1 MVLFIH
7 EWKRSS
13 KMLLIWALVVSGMT
27 FIFML
32 IFPQM
37 AEQMEGMTNIYAN
50 LGSFSAAFGMDKI
63 NFATPLGFY
72 GIEAGAM
79 ISIGG
84 GMLAALLGVNSL
96 CKEEGGHTA
105 ELLFTMPHKR
115 SSLTLWKGL
124 AVGTMIATFN
134 LVCVLAGIGAFICI
148 GEEVVWKEF
157 LLYHTAQL
165 FMQLEIG
172 MLCFCISAFL
182 HRVSMGVGIGVA
194 MTFYF
199 LQMFINIT
207 DKAAFI
213 KYFTPYYYADAS
225 NIFPAAGIEWK
236 FVVLG
241 MTYGILAVVG
251 GVYYYARKDL
261 Q

>member
-1 MVLFIH
+1 MTLFLH
-7 EWKRSS
+7 EWKQSS
-13 KMLLIWALVVSGMT
+13 KMLLIWTLVVAGMT
-27 FIFML
+27 FVFML
-32 IFPQM
+32 IFPQL
-37 AEQMEGMTNIYAN
+37 AEQMGDMANIYAN
-50 LGSFSAAFGMDKI
+50 LGSFSAAFGMDRI
-63 NFATPLGFY
+63 NIATPMGFY

-84 GMLAALLGVNSL
+84 GMLAALLGGNSL

-115 SSLTLWKGL
+115 ICLIFWKAL
-124 AVGTMIATFN
+124 AAGTMIIVFN
-134 LVCVLAGIGAFICI
+134 LVCTLVGIGAFLCI

-172 MLCFCISAFL
+172 MFCFCISALL
-182 HRVSMGVGIGVA
+182 HRTSIGVGIGVA

-199 LQMFINIT
+199 LQMFVNIT
-207 DKAAFI
+207 DKAAFL

-225 NIFPAAGIEWK
+225 NIFPVAAIEWEL
-236 FVVLG
+236 VALG
-241 MTYGILAVVG
+241 MVYGIAAALTG
-251 GVYYYARKDL
+251 MFHYARKDIK
-261 Q
+261 

>member
-1 MVLFIH
+1 MTLFVH
-7 EWKRSS
+7 EWKQSR
-13 KMLLIWALVVSGMT
+13 KMLLIWTAVVAGMT

-37 AEQMEGMTNIYAN
+37 AGQMEDMTDIYAN

-84 GMLAALLGVNSL
+84 GMLAALLSGNIL

-105 ELLFTMPHKR
+105 ELLFTMPHR
-115 SSLTLWKGL
+115 RTSISLWKAL
-124 AVGTMIATFN
+124 AAGTMIAAFN
-134 LVCVLAGIGAFICI
+134 LVCVLAGIGAFACI
-148 GEEVVWKEF
+148 GEELMWKEF

-165 FMQLEIG
+165 LMQLEIG
-172 MLCFCISAFL
+172 MLCFCISAFW
-182 HRVSMGVGIGVA
+182 HRTSMGVGIGVA

-199 LQMFINIT
+199 LQMFVNIT
-207 DKAAFI
+207 DKAAFL

-225 NIFPAAGIEWK
+225 NILPTATIEWK
-236 FVVLG
+236 FVALG
-241 MTYGILAVVG
+241 MVYGILAFVG

-261 Q
+261 R